1 METVAKSGSKWT
13 CTASLL
19 SDAIADGTIVLHA
32 VAIDAAG
39 NVSSDVTTR
48 TMIANHTPRLAKVH
62 LATDLNGDG
71 SYTSDEIEGFSAL
84 DESEKT
90 QEVVTLAT
98 DIYDVNSKIPL
109 NTNGETD
116 AKAYFKVTGD
126 LVVVPEFVGGQEGE
140 GTVYYDAVAGSQSEP
155 TWDSS
160 SNIHGSLASSNS
172 KVDGITAGSGNV
184 LKYLTLS
191 SSDMKGFNKEDHT
204 GTIALSLWDSSEV
217 YGFEGNETSRY
228 KTASS
233 KVTDGTASS
242 LDSTDSSGTLYSKF
256 GYQWTIANIPVYFD
270 ITDDVAPTGTITPFY
285 WNGEIASAESDSYN
299 TSENNSIV
307 YYGSSRIG
315 HIDIKTTPD
324 VSGTIKI
331 EGDVSDDQ
339 IMQSVAVYVG
349 SITTTAT
356 YTASSAAW
364 SNGTVSDSDSTTAT
378 LATNGYALS
387 ISDNS
392 LTQNGH
398 SAKWTLLLDTSKL
411 TNGENAISVTTT
423 QNKTASAGS
432 KLASTPGTTATTS
445 GALTG
450 YYPVTVVP
458 YITKVARTNSEIAAG
473 HSDYGNINRS
483 KLGHYPVAEGETL
496 TVYGW
501 NFGTSAIWSVGT
513 GSTNNNVTPTAGD
526 NNLYSFE
533 MTVPSQ
539 SGALKVTSGD
549 VDSVNNSNSDN
560 NPAISGNALV
570 NGISGENGYNAETYA
585 MRGNSTKYWAND
597 DRYFEVWALGN
608 GFKNTT
614 DGAEFQM
621 PVMTADYSGNLF
633 ASWGAA
639 SNGQIMFSYGVSG
652 AATPIFN
659 CYDQPAQYTAVAYD
673 ESDKSGNKAG
683 GASVLYMG
691 EQQGQGGTYSGTGL
705 SSSMIIGG
713 AFVTNIPNSY
723 ISASTTS
730 TSKTHVV
737 TGNPSMKMDSD
748 NTTGFFN
755 LANYDMTRRLGS
767 YTNPKAARY
776 GNYLHNVWY
785 DSYTESLKYSLV
797 DLSSVTVSDWNNRG
811 AAIAGWVVLD
821 GGYTGQDRL
830 HNWTANT
837 STNST
842 NNELSSGAGYHTVN
856 RNAATSTTY
865 QSGITRFS
873 TDIFLGRGAP
883 KEAIRSVYI
892 SEVTST
898 SLTMQ
903 NVTYSTAPKVGDTI
917 ALMCNDL
924 GSYTMELR
932 RISSVSGNKIS
943 WNGDLNTAASAI
955 DTATIYEGDLN
966 VVEGSLD
973 SLSESGSHTR
983 SASSGSSADM
993 ALDQNGM
1000 PVVAYYDDDSETLRI
1015 AKATVANPKLASNW
1029 VRTETGLSCAGSV
1042 SVAVDTSNNVHIVF
1056 KNSDSEMCYVFG
1068 VVRSDNKYTL
1078 YGPEVI
1084 DSTTS
1089 SDYVSVSVVE
1099 TASSK
1104 IPCVSYLGSAGTAQS
1119 MKYAYRKTAPSS
1131 SGTFSDDNWD
1141 YMVMP
1146 SLGTGH
1152 YAISGNPVSTEGRTT
1167 GWTGTSTDVLT
1178 NGGTS
1183 VTPKAVQAAIA
1194 FKSKSQFETAYLKTE

>member
-1 METVAKSGSKWT
+1 M
-13 CTASLL
+13 
-19 SDAIADGTIVLHA
+19 
-32 VAIDAAG
+32 
-39 NVSSDVTTR
+39 
-48 TMIANHTPRLAKVH
+48 
-62 LATDLNGDG
+62 
-71 SYTSDEIEGFSAL
+71 
-84 DESEKT
+84 
-90 QEVVTLAT
+90 
-98 DIYDVNSKIPL
+98 
-109 NTNGETD
+109 
-116 AKAYFKVTGD
+116 TGD
-126 LVVVPEFVGGQEGE
+126 LVVAPEFVGGQEGE
-140 GTVYYDAVAGSQSEP
+140 GTVYYDAVIGSKSSP

-160 SNIHGSLASSNS
+160 NNIHGELASSNS
-172 KVDGITAGSGNV
+172 NVSGITARSGNV
-184 LKYLTLS
+184 LKYLTLTS
-191 SSDMKGFNKEDHT
+191 SAMQGFKKEDQT

-217 YGFEGNETSRY
+217 YKFAGDETSGY
-228 KTASS
+228 TTDST
-233 KVTDGTASS
+233 KVDDGTASA
-242 LDSTDSSGTLYSKF
+242 LDSSDSSGTLYSNF

-270 ITDDVAPTGTITPFY
+270 ITDDVAPAGTITPFY
-285 WNGEIASAESDSYN
+285 WNGEIDSADSDSYN

-307 YYGSSRIG
+307 YYGSTRIG

-331 EGDVSDDQ
+331 EGDISDDQ
-339 IMQSVAVYVG
+339 IMQSVAVSVG
-349 SITTTAT
+349 SITTTAS
-356 YTASSAAW
+356 YTASSSVW
-364 SNGTVSDSDSTTAT
+364 SNGTVSDSDSTEAT
-378 LATNGYALS
+378 LGTNGYVLS

-411 TNGENAISVTTT
+411 TNGANEISVTTT

-432 KLASTPGTTATTS
+432 QLSSTPGTTATAS

-458 YITKVARTNSEIAAG
+458 YITKIARTNSTIAAG

-483 KLGHYPVAEGETL
+483 KLGHYPVAEGEEL

-501 NFGTSAIWSVGT
+501 NFGTSAKWAVGT
-513 GSTNNNVTPTAGD
+513 SSTDNAVTPTAGD
-526 NNLYSFE
+526 NNLYSFT

-539 SGALKVTSGD
+539 SGALIVTSGS
-549 VDSVNNSNSDN
+549 VNSVNNSNSDN
-560 NPAISGNALV
+560 NPSISGNALV
-570 NGISGENGYNAETYA
+570 NGLSGENGYNAETYA

-597 DRYFEVWALGN
+597 DRYFEVWNLGN

-652 AATPIFN
+652 YATPIFN

-673 ESDKSGNKAG
+673 KSDKSGNKTG

-691 EQQGQGGTYSGTGL
+691 EQQGLGGTYSGTGL

-723 ISASTTS
+723 ISASTTN
-730 TSKTHVV
+730 TDKTHVV
-737 TGNPSMKMDSD
+737 TGNPTMKMDSD

-785 DSYTESLKYSLV
+785 DSYTESLKYSLI
-797 DLSSVTVSDWNNRG
+797 DLSSETVSDWSNRG
-811 AAIAGWVVLD
+811 AAMAGWVVLD

-830 HNWTANT
+830 HKWSAQS

-842 NNELSSGAGYHTVN
+842 NNELSSGGGYHTVT
-856 RNAATSTTY
+856 RKAATSTTH
-865 QSGITRFS
+865 QSGITRFT
-873 TDIFLGRGAP
+873 TDIFLGVKEP
-883 KEAIRSVYI
+883 KLATRSAYI
-892 SEVTST
+892 SAVTST

-903 NVTYSTAPKVGDTI
+903 NVTYATKPKAGDTI

-924 GSYTMELR
+924 GAYTMELR
-932 RISSVSGNKIS
+932 RISSVSGNVIS
-943 WNGDLNTAASAI
+943 WNGALNTDASKI

-973 SLSESGSHTR
+973 SLATSGSHVK

-1015 AKATVANPKLASNW
+1015 AKATVVNPELASNW
-1029 VRTETGLSCAGSV
+1029 VRTETELSCAGSV
-1042 SVAVDTSNNVHIVF
+1042 SIAVDTSSNIHVVY

-1068 VVRSDNKYTL
+1068 VVGNDGKYTL

-1089 SDYVSVSVVE
+1089 SDYVSVSVIE
-1099 TASSK
+1099 SDSSK

-1119 MKYAYRKTAPSS
+1119 MKYAYRKAAPSS

-1152 YAISGNPVSTEGRTT
+1152 YAISSNPVSAEGRTA
-1167 GWTGTSTDVLT
+1167 GWTSKTESVLT

-1183 VTPKAVQAAIA
+1183 ATPATVQAAIA